1 VTTRRMRIGNVSA
14 GGNAVVNQG
23 DNIRQQGGAAGPA
36 EPAGSPEPAA
46 GVRDAPAA
54 SRTPD
59 PDRARNVFVVHG
71 RDGQFR
77 RAMFGL
83 LQRLDLH
90 PLDWEDMI
98 KATGRTA
105 PFLGDVVAGAPALA
119 RAALVLMTPDDLV
132 KLHGD
137 LLADGDPEHERRLTG
152 QPRPNVLLELGMV
165 LMAYPERVVLV
176 EAGALRPITDLG
188 GRTVIRFDGSAEAV
202 GRIVERLKLAGCR
215 VNDTGSGWRD
225 LEPFARLAA
234 YRRDANS

>member
-1 VTTRRMRIGNVSA
+1 MTNRRMRIGNVSA
-14 GGNAVVNQG
+14 GGNAIVNQG
-23 DNIRQQGGAAGPA
+23 DNIRQGGEVAAPA
-36 EPAGSPEPAA
+36 EPSEA
-46 GVRDAPAA
+46 VRDASGA

-119 RAALVLMTPDDLV
+119 QAALVLMTPDDMV

-137 LLADGDPEHERRLTG
+137 LLADGDPEHARRRTG

-188 GRTVIRFDGSAEAV
+188 GRTAVRFDGSAEAV

-225 LEPFARLAA
+225 LEPFARLSA